1 MIKEAIKQLA
11 NKEDLTLDQTKAVVN
26 EIMDGKCSDAETAA
40 LLTEMHMLGETP
52 DEIAGATTAM
62 RAHALPFKAGEDV
75 LEIVGTGG
83 DQASTFNIST
93 TSAFVVAGAGVPVAK
108 HGNRAASS
116 KSGAADVLEALGVN
130 LNVTPAVSEAALT
143 SSNICFMFAQ
153 EYHPA
158 MRFVGPVRKELGIP
172 TIFNLLGPLTNPAH
186 ARNQLLGVYSADLL
200 EPLAKVLTKV
210 GVENAM
216 VVHGDDGLD
225 EVTLTGVTEVLE
237 VRGQKFT
244 RYSITPEQ
252 FGFKRAQSADLV
264 GGTPAE
270 NAQITRDILNGAQG
284 PKTDTVLLNAGCA
297 LHVAKPELSIANGI
311 DLARE
316 SIASGKAKAAL
327 DGLIRATTE
336 AVSA

>member
-11 NKEDLTLDQTKAVVN
+11 NKQNLDFDQTEAVVN
-26 EIMDGKCSDAETAA
+26 EIMDGKSSEVETAA
-40 LLTEMHMLGETP
+40 LLSEMHMLGETP

-62 RAHALPFKAGEDV
+62 RAHALPFAAGEDV

-83 DQASTFNIST
+83 DQAGTFNIST

-130 LNVTPAVSEAALT
+130 LNATPAVSEAALA

-210 GVENAM
+210 GVQNAM

-225 EVTLTGVTEVLE
+225 EVTLTAATQVLE
-237 VRGQKFT
+237 VRGENFS
-244 RYSITPEQ
+244 RYTITPEQ
-252 FGFKRAQSADLV
+252 FGFKRATAADLV

-270 NAQITRDILNGAQG
+270 NATITRNILDGATG

-297 LHVAKPELSIANGI
+297 LHVARPELSIADGI
-311 DLARE
+311 DLARA
-316 SIASGKAKAAL
+316 SIESGKAKVAL
-327 DGLIRATTE
+327 TKLVAATTA